1 MRLLFY
7 VVVFSIAVSSLFVFW
22 IKMILQE
29 ILFGTLIVCSFLHV
43 DAKRK
48 ETVILV
54 SFDGFR
60 WDYLDMNRTNTDHFN
75 SIVKGGVRAEYVRNV
90 FPTVTFPNHYTIVTG
105 LYPESHG
112 IISNSM
118 YDPIANATFSMRT
131 NDSKWW
137 NKFAEPLWV
146 TTEKQGQK
154 SGMCYWPGYDV
165 DYKGCKPSFTPSGLG
180 FKRPFADP
188 FNETMPW
195 KSRVD
200 LIMSWLKNPDPP
212 SFVTLYFDS
221 PDEAGHCCGP
231 DSVNVTEEI
240 RKDDEITGYLLQQLD
255 KENLLDKVNLIVT
268 ADHGTGTF
276 NSSTV
281 INLEEFVPSIGEY
294 TIWAYAGTYFL
305 LNATNVTRAYN
316 GLKKA
321 GQKHPQLKVYRKEEL
336 PDELHFKHNN
346 LIPEIIVIMDEGW
359 IVYISDDKNDT
370 KNVTFTAGAHGWM
383 PSAPP
388 MQPFFI
394 ARGPAFKQ
402 GFKSGPIDMVDI
414 YPLICHLLNIEP
426 LPNNGSLDRI
436 AHLLKVSPSSSSDKH
451 HWLNTG
457 EIIAVVIGSAIAITV
472 CMYAVLMVW
481 KDHRHENKQQR
492 RTEGAVPLLYG
503 DPDDENVA

>member
-1 MRLLFY
+1 MVL
-7 VVVFSIAVSSLFVFW
+7 
-22 IKMILQE
+22 KE
-29 ILFGTLIVCSFLHV
+29 IFFGTLIVCWFLHV

-75 SIVKGGVRAEYVRNV
+75 SIVKDGVRVEYVRNV

-118 YDPIANATFSMRT
+118 YDPVASASFTMRT

-180 FKRPFADP
+180 FKRPFADS
-188 FNETMPW
+188 NNTMPW

-212 SFVTLYFDS
+212 TFVTLYFDS

-281 INLEEFVPSIGEY
+281 INVEEFVPSVGEC
-294 TIWAYAGTYFL
+294 TTKWVCAGTYLL

-336 PDELHFKHNN
+336 PDELHFKQSN

-359 IVYISDDKNDT
+359 IASISSDPKNVS
-370 KNVTFTAGAHGWM
+370 KNVTFTKGAHGWI
-383 PSAPP
+383 PSAPS
-388 MQPFFI
+388 MHPFFI
-394 ARGPAFKQ
+394 ALGPAFKQ
-402 GFKSGPIDMVDI
+402 GYKSGPIDMVDI

-457 EIIAVVIGSAIAITV
+457 EIIALVIGSAIAITV

-481 KDHRHENKQQR
+481 KDRRHENRQQR
-492 RTEGAVPLLYG
+492 PTEGAVPLLFG
-503 DPDDENVA
+503 DPDDENVV

>member
-1 MRLLFY
+1 
-7 VVVFSIAVSSLFVFW
+7 
-22 IKMILQE
+22 
-29 ILFGTLIVCSFLHV
+29 
-43 DAKRK
+43 
-48 ETVILV
+48 
-54 SFDGFR
+54 
-60 WDYLDMNRTNTDHFN
+60 
-75 SIVKGGVRAEYVRNV
+75 
-90 FPTVTFPNHYTIVTG
+90 
-105 LYPESHG
+105 
-112 IISNSM
+112 
-118 YDPIANATFSMRT
+118 
-131 NDSKWW
+131 
-137 NKFAEPLWV
+137 
-146 TTEKQGQK
+146 
-154 SGMCYWPGYDV
+154 
-165 DYKGCKPSFTPSGLG
+165 
-180 FKRPFADP
+180 
-188 FNETMPW
+188 MPW

-212 SFVTLYFDS
+212 TFVTLYFDS

-281 INLEEFVPSIGEY
+281 INVEEFVPSVGEC
-294 TIWAYAGTYFL
+294 TTKWVCAGTYLL

-336 PDELHFKHNN
+336 PDELHFKQSN

-359 IVYISDDKNDT
+359 IASISSDPKNVS
-370 KNVTFTAGAHGWM
+370 KNVTFTKGAHGWI
-383 PSAPP
+383 PSAPS
-388 MQPFFI
+388 MHPFFI

-402 GFKSGPIDMVDI
+402 GYKSGPIDMVDI

-457 EIIAVVIGSAIAITV
+457 EIIALVIGSAIAITV

-481 KDHRHENKQQR
+481 KDRRHENRQQR
-492 RTEGAVPLLYG
+492 PTEGAVPLLFG
-503 DPDDENVA
+503 DPDDENVV